1 VYCRVSTIWLDDV
14 PDLDA
19 AAPWFY
25 LAPDSRRFSPRLGLV
40 GALQFLFFCAN
51 RLAVQLVYPAF
62 WIMIF
67 FACPF
72 KSVFKNYILG
82 LVYN

>member
-1 VYCRVSTIWLDDV
+1 VSTIWLHDV

-25 LAPDSRRFSPRLGLV
+25 LASDSRRFSPRFGLV

-62 WIMIF
+62 WIMIVSAGPVKCF
-67 FACPF
+67 G
-72 KSVFKNYILG
+72 KQHIRIG
-82 LVYN
+82 LKITSM